1 MRAISRV
8 LAGLVVTGCLGAC
21 AGAGP
26 SAELV
31 GGLASGGPGRG
42 AASTREAIL
51 ASVGRATAR
60 PPLTLRPVTIN
71 GVEYREA
78 EIVEGHAHVVVARVG
93 PGGALET
100 QCVSDAETARAFLS
114 AEVGVDR

>member
-1 MRAISRV
+1 MRGISRV
-8 LAGLVVTGCLGAC
+8 LAGLVVSGCLGAC

-26 SAELV
+26 GAELV
-31 GGLASGGPGRG
+31 FGPGAGGPGSG

-60 PPLTLRPVTIN
+60 PPLALRPVIID

-93 PGGALET
+93 PRGSLET

-114 AEVGVDR
+114 AQVGGDR